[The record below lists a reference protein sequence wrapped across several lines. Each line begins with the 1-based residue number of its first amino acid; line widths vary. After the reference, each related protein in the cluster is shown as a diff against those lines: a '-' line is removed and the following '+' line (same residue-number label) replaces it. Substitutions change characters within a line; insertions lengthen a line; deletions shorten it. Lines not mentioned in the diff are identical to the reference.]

1 MGLSALDIRRDD
13 FVGRKLREIHQ
24 KYIYESTL
32 KAGQNNP
39 FLVSVQNIFE
49 YDFSTKTLRYP
60 CHEVKFQKIGRVIKE
75 KDREFKLKIQDSKC
89 IYNSIFKVFV
99 G

>member
-32 KAGQNNP
+32 KASQNNP

-49 YDFSTKTLRYP
+49 YDFSTKTLHNS
-60 CHEVKFQKIGRVIKE
+60 CHEVKFQNI
-75 KDREFKLKIQDSKC
+75 
-89 IYNSIFKVFV
+89 
-99 G
+99 